1 MGIGGP
7 RPGGFR
13 PLSTFA
19 FQPTPAAP
27 GREGAAAPAPV
38 TTTPGTAPAEG
49 APGGAPG
56 GALNG
61 IMPLLIVVLPILLL
75 FMTMRGQTKK
85 QKQLESALKVGD
97 HVVTQSGLFGKL
109 VEMTD
114 ARVKVEIAPGVS
126 VKMLKSAISGV
137 DGGEQKPAESTK
149 DKPQEKKA

>member
-1 MGIGGP
+1 M
-7 RPGGFR
+7 
-13 PLSTFA
+13 STFA

-27 GREGAAAPAPV
+27 GRDAPQAPAP
-38 TTTPGTAPAEG
+38 TPGAPGPTNTGTAPAEG
-49 APGGAPG
+49 PPGGPAGQPG

-75 FMTMRGQTKK
+75 LMTMRGQNKR
-85 QKQLESALKVGD
+85 QKQLESSLKVGD
-97 HVVTQSGLFGKL
+97 HVVTQSGLLGKL

-114 ARVKVEIAPGVS
+114 ARVKIEIAPGVS
-126 VKMLKSAISGV
+126 VRMLKTAISGV